1 MEFKINPAAYANMF
15 PVPSFLVDDNIRLAS
30 AVQLKA
36 ALYLYRHAMAGEN
49 VTCAQIAKATGYSE
63 EDIVDAMIF
72 WVERGAVIKF
82 DEQAPALNPIPSV
95 PAATQNAQIL
105 PQTQV
110 PAEEKKTVPVITA
123 SKPSHEQ
130 IAIRCTECEQF
141 KQLFAEAQQKLGKT
155 IGYEGQATL
164 IMLHDSYGLPIEVI
178 LMLIEYAVS
187 KGKTGYS
194 YLANLGKVWAEREI
208 DSYEAAEAYIEEQ
221 NSTDSLWNR
230 FRSLTGVKNAN
241 PTTKQRRFFSSWNI
255 ELGFDCDMIY
265 LAYEISIE
273 KTEKMSLAYMD
284 KVLKNWHSKGIKTP
298 VDVQNEQEQWA
309 NSKKPKQTK
318 AKEQSSSSYDLA
330 AFAKKGLN
338 LKFENK

>member
-15 PVPSFLVDDNIRLAS
+15 PVPSFLVDDNLRLAS

-36 ALYLYRHAMAGEN
+36 VLYLFRHQMAGEN
-49 VTCAQIAKATGYSE
+49 VTCAQIANATGYSE

-72 WVERGAVIKF
+72 WVERGAVVKF
-82 DEQAPALNPIPSV
+82 NGQMPQPEPIAAEPASAVKAPFEL
-95 PAATQNAQIL
+95 
-105 PQTQV
+105 QTQKQ
-110 PAEEKKTVPVITA
+110 PEEKKTVPIITA

-130 IAIRCTECEQF
+130 IAIRCSECEQF
-141 KQLFAEAQQKLGKT
+141 RQLFAEAQQKLGKT

-194 YLANLGKVWAEREI
+194 YLANLGKIWAEREI

-241 PTTKQRRFFSSWNI
+241 PTTKQRRFFSSWSAS
-255 ELGFDCDMIY
+255 LGFDCDMIY

-309 NSKKPKQTK
+309 SAQKPKQQK
-318 AKEQSSSSYDLA
+318 KEEKSSSSYDLA
-330 AFAKKGLN
+330 AFEKKGLN
-338 LKFENK
+338 LKFESK